1 MYGLSRSKTAMP
13 WRLNLSRRA
22 AELSGADAF
31 VISIPKSGRTWVRAF
46 LSSYCCTRYEVPFC
60 LDPSK
65 KLDPRIPQIIYS
77 HDLFEHRSK
86 GRWWDR
92 IRGKF
97 LIPAAELRRAKIVFL
112 VRDPR
117 DAFVSHYVQLTR
129 PSADSPDSVKK
140 MTASEMLRDSLL
152 GVGQIV
158 ETMNDWLEDFR
169 DRPNATLIRYEDLQ
183 ADPIEHFGQVLRGIG
198 EEDISEPALRSA
210 VEFSQFGNMKKLEAA
225 GAFNSKIL
233 QTRDQHDPESYNVR
247 RGKIG
252 GYRDYLSPEDQAYAA
267 GVVRRLARDFR
278 YE

>member
-13 WRLNLSRRA
+13 WRLNLSSRS

-46 LSSYCCTRYEVPFC
+46 LSSYYCNRYEVPFC

-65 KLDPRIPQIIYS
+65 ELDARIPKIIYS

-97 LIPAAELRRAKIVFL
+97 LIPAPELRRAKIVFL

-129 PSADSPDSVKK
+129 PSADAPDSIKK
-140 MTASEMLRDSLL
+140 LSASEMLRDPLL
-152 GVGQIV
+152 GIGQIV
-158 ETMNDWLEDFR
+158 DTMNDWLEDFR
-169 DRPNATLIRYEDLQ
+169 DRPNATLIRYEDLK
-183 ADPIEHFGQVLRGIG
+183 ADPIAHFAEVLRGIG
-198 EEDISEPALRSA
+198 EADISETALRSA

-225 GAFNSKIL
+225 GAFDSKIL
-233 QTRDQHDPESYNVR
+233 QTRDQQDPESYNVR

-252 GYRDYLSPEDQAYAA
+252 GYRDYLSPDDQAYAA
-267 GVVRRLARDFR
+267 GLVRTLAGDFG
-278 YE
+278 YQ